1 MMMNHM
7 KVYLIWIIRA
17 MLSKG
22 AIPLG
27 DFFISQHNDNDSR
40 LFQGPLPVSTTSTM
54 VGCAYNTYVTG
65 TDLVFRPYTRQLR
78 IRALANEDLDNYG
91 LKGKNHQARGY
102 MHELT

>member
-1 MMMNHM
+1 MQDGGDDDSYGI
-7 KVYLIWIIRA
+7 YLIWITRA

-27 DFFISQHNDNDSR
+27 DFFILQHHDTDTG
-40 LFQGPLPVSTTSTM
+40 LFQGSLPASITSTM

-78 IRALANEDLDNYG
+78 IRALVNEDLDNYG
-91 LKGKNHQARGY
+91 LKGMDGARNLG
-102 MHELT
+102 